1 MANGRSHGPAG
12 WRAAWRA
19 LGVVVAAGLAACSA
33 SSATPAGGK
42 MVLRVGFFPNVTHSQ
57 ALIGLARG
65 DFAKALGPEVE
76 IKPVQ
81 FNAGPSAIEAL
92 FADEIDMT
100 YIGPNPAING
110 YVQSKGEAL
119 RIIAGATS
127 GGAAF
132 VVRPEAGIH
141 SPADLHGRKLATPQ
155 LGNTQDVA
163 LRNYLIAQGLDTVER
178 GGDVEVVPTENSQIL
193 NLFKLGQIDGA
204 WVPEPWASRLIVEGG
219 GQLFLDER
227 DLWPDGQFVTAH
239 IIASPR
245 LLKEHPDVV
254 RAWLEAHVDVTQWEK
269 DHPQEA
275 QALLNSEI
283 ERLTGKKLD
292 PQVLDLAW
300 SRLEPTWDPVSSSLV
315 ASAEAAY
322 HAGFLEAEPDLSG
335 IYDLTLLNQVLEA
348 KGEPAVH

>member
-1 MANGRSHGPAG
+1 MIHRRLRLAST
-12 WRAAWRA
+12 
-19 LGVVVAAGLAACSA
+19 LAALLTLSA
-33 SSATPAGGK
+33 ACGTASATPEGGK
-42 MVLRVGFFPNVTHSQ
+42 TILRVGFFPNVTHSQ

-65 DFAKALGPEVE
+65 DFAQALGPNVE
-76 IKPVQ
+76 IKTIQ

-141 SPADLHGRKLATPQ
+141 SAADLHGRTLATPQ

-219 GQLFLDER
+219 GELFLDER
-227 DLWPDGQFVTAH
+227 DLWPQGDFVTAH
-239 IIASPR
+239 IIASPK
-245 LLKEHPDVV
+245 LLQEHPDIV
-254 RAWLEAHVDVTQWEK
+254 RNWLKAHVAVTKWAA
-269 DHPQEA
+269 DHPDEA
-275 QALLNSEI
+275 KALLNSEI
-283 ERLTGKKLD
+283 ERLTGKRLD

-300 SRLEPTWDPVSSSLV
+300 SRMRPTWDPISSSLV
-315 ASAEAAY
+315 TSAEAAY
-322 HAGFLEAEPDLSG
+322 HAGFLKEEPDLSG
-335 IYDLTLLNQVLEA
+335 IYDLTLLNEVLEA
-348 KGEPAVH
+348 SGDPAVQ